1 MTSGRYLL
9 LVSNNDA
16 AADRLRALGQRV
28 ARTSELRVIA
38 SDTAYMLLAD
48 THMCWTDLGQS
59 RGVILGTIFARDQG
73 GRSDTVFADQ
83 AVEAIAASHGDRL
96 VTEYWGGYVA
106 ILWQASGRRW
116 DIVRDPSGFMACYH
130 GQAHDITAITSDVR
144 LLATIGIIEGKV
156 DWPAL
161 SRHLIMPEQRGE
173 ETCITGAHELLRGHR
188 LTVGGDGRHISQIWS
203 PWTFALPSDQITDY
217 DDAVESLA
225 FTLTSSVAAWA
236 RNFNHILLG
245 VSGGLDSSIVAACLR
260 QAETEF
266 TCHTVSTREPVGDER
281 LPARRLADSVKSPLI
296 EHWYDIAD
304 IDITRSDAAQYPRPL
319 SRIFAQSLSARSS
332 EAARSVGADAFFSGG
347 GGDNVF
353 SLQRSGAPLADH
365 CLMEGFWAARL
376 TLRHLCDLTDASIVE
391 ALLHAR
397 HFMRRRNKPYR
408 WNAETEF
415 LSFRD
420 DVMPVGNGHP
430 WLCLPPEGLPG
441 KARHI
446 AMILRFQNH
455 LEGYRHAELAP
466 KLAPLMSQPIVE
478 QCLKIASWLWLRD
491 GMDRSVARRA
501 FAAHLPPDII
511 GRRSKGS
518 PDSFVIEIYQ
528 HFRPAI
534 REMLNDGL
542 LAANNML
549 DLPAINRA
557 LAESG
562 PVQGNAY
569 GRILSL
575 VDAESWARSWRGL
588 RPSLLT

>member
-1 MTSGRYLL
+1 MTRGRYLV
-9 LVSNNDA
+9 LVSNNG
-16 AADRLRALGQRV
+16 ADPGRLKALGQQA
-28 ARTSELRVIA
+28 ARTSKLRVIS
-38 SDTAYMLLAD
+38 SDTGYMLLAD
-48 THMCWTDLGQS
+48 TQMRLVDLGQN
-59 RGVILGTIFARDQG
+59 RGAILGSIFARDQG
-73 GRSDTVFADQ
+73 GRPETTPEEQ
-83 AVEAIAASHGDRL
+83 AFETIAASCGDRL
-96 VTEYWGGYVA
+96 MTDYWGGYVA
-106 ILWQASGRRW
+106 ILWQASRRRC
-116 DIVRDPSGFMACYH
+116 DIVRDPSGFVACYH
-130 GQAHDITAITSDVR
+130 GQAHDITAIASDVR

-161 SRHLIMPEQRGE
+161 SRYLMTPERRGE
-173 ETCITGAHELLRGHR
+173 ETCIAGARELLRGHR
-188 LTVGGDGRHISQIWS
+188 LTVNSDGCHISQIWS
-203 PWTFALPSDQITDY
+203 PWTFALPSTQITDY
-217 DDAVESLA
+217 DHAVESLA
-225 FTLTSSVAAWA
+225 STLIFCVAAWA
-236 RNFNHILLG
+236 RNFSHILLG

-260 QAETEF
+260 QEGMQF

-281 LPARRLADSVKSPLI
+281 LPARRLAEAVKAPLI

-304 IDITRSDAAQYPRPL
+304 VDINRSDAAHFPRPL
-319 SRIFAQSLSARSS
+319 SRIFAQSLSARTS

-365 CLMEGFWAARL
+365 YLTEGFWAARP
-376 TLRHLCDLTDASIVE
+376 TLRDLCDLTDASMVE

-397 HFMRRRNKPYR
+397 YFIRKRNQPYR
-408 WNAETEF
+408 WNIEPEF
-415 LSFRD
+415 LSLRD
-420 DVMPVGNGHP
+420 DVMPMGNGHP
-430 WLCLPPEGLPG
+430 WLCLPTEGLPG

-466 KLAPLMSQPIVE
+466 KLAPLMSQPVVE
-478 QCLKIASWLWLRD
+478 HCLRIASWLWLRD
-491 GMDRSVARRA
+491 GIDRSVARRA
-501 FAAHLPPDII
+501 FAAHLPTEII

-557 LAESG
+557 LAEPG
-562 PVQGNAY
+562 PVQGNHY
-569 GRILSL
+569 SRILSL
-575 VDAESWARSWRGL
+575 VDAETWARSWRAL
-588 RPSLLT
+588 